1 MTTST
6 ETPALAASPT
16 LVGIV
21 SSIEDRK
28 ERKAVREAIEDA
40 NVPAGIVAD
49 VLTVNGYKVSAT
61 TIKDHR
67 RRMALGVR
75 L

>member
-1 MTTST
+1 MAATT
-6 ETPALAASPT
+6 EAPALVASPT

-21 SSIEDRK
+21 NSIEDRK
-28 ERKAVREAIEDA
+28 EREAVRKTIEDA
-40 NVPAGIVAD
+40 SVPAGIVAD

-67 RRMALGVR
+67 RRMSLGVR